1 MSRTIACDVTK
12 AKEQLGFE
20 PVTELEPGMRESIEW
35 ARDHGN
41 LTV

>member
-12 AKEQLGFE
+12 AKEELGYE
-20 PVTELEPGMRESIEW
+20 PATDLEPGMRKSIEW
-35 ARDHGN
+35 AREHGG